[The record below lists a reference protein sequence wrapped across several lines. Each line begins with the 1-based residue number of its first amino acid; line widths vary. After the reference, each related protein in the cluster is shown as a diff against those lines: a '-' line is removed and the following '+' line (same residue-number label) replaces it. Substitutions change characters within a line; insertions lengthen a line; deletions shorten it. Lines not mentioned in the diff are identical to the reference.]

1 MAYLSTI
8 DMGEVTRLTREGR
21 LDEAMAMLRG
31 NAQKAPASMPEKA
44 SGPVVDLARDSDR
57 GGRWSMPDGQSQA
70 RSAKPTSHSSAP
82 KDWSSFLG
90 SFPEGLASGRQRPG
104 AHAAVANPAMP
115 EGARFTDHVHSGPGG
130 RRDYKLYVPSTYDE
144 AAGPLPLV
152 VMLHGCTQS
161 PDDFARGTRMN
172 EIAEES
178 GFLVVYPA
186 QSKSA
191 NIQKCWNWFETKD
204 QQRDVGEPG
213 LIAGTTR
220 GVMAGYAVDPKRV
233 FIAGL
238 SAGGAAAAIMGQR
251 YPDLYTGVGVHSGLA
266 CGAARDMNTAFSAMR
281 AGSPILSGER
291 IVPTIV
297 FHGDRDTTVA
307 PVNGDRV
314 LEQAKAGINAI
325 AVETSGVSQGGVSYT
340 RIVQREAD
348 GRERLESWRI
358 HGAGHSWS
366 GGSAAGSYTLPHGP
380 DASREMIR
388 FFLSISS

>member
-1 MAYLSTI
+1 
-8 DMGEVTRLTREGR
+8 
-21 LDEAMAMLRG
+21 
-31 NAQKAPASMPEKA
+31 
-44 SGPVVDLARDSDR
+44 
-57 GGRWSMPDGQSQA
+57 
-70 RSAKPTSHSSAP
+70 
-82 KDWSSFLG
+82 
-90 SFPEGLASGRQRPG
+90 
-104 AHAAVANPAMP
+104 
-115 EGARFTDHVHSGPGG
+115 
-130 RRDYKLYVPSTYDE
+130 
-144 AAGPLPLV
+144 
-152 VMLHGCTQS
+152 
-161 PDDFARGTRMN
+161 
-172 EIAEES
+172 
-178 GFLVVYPA
+178 
-186 QSKSA
+186 
-191 NIQKCWNWFETKD
+191 
-204 QQRDVGEPG
+204 
-213 LIAGTTR
+213 
-220 GVMAGYAVDPKRV
+220 
-233 FIAGL
+233 
-238 SAGGAAAAIMGQR
+238 
-251 YPDLYTGVGVHSGLA
+251 
-266 CGAARDMNTAFSAMR
+266 MNTAFSAMR